1 MPLVSVIVPIYNAE
15 KTIARCLAN
24 LVHQSLTDIEILLV
38 DDASVDGTLSILEA
52 CEREFPEKVRL
63 FRQMKNAGPG
73 VARNLA
79 LKNARGSWIGFV
91 DADDMVDVSMYE
103 KLYKEAVRTDADIVD
118 AAFYREAKDLAL
130 QQITP
135 DMAGKLNAEKK
146 SLLIASGGYT
156 VSKLFRKDLL
166 LSMSDL
172 FRPVYM
178 LEDMDFLIEAV
189 ARARSVASIPE
200 VLYIYKE
207 TRDSLSSDPDL
218 MKFYASHLGAMAGIY
233 DRLKRLADYEDYRM
247 AAEYA
252 MIVMYSEA
260 AESVAR
266 LMPDEAVA
274 VTMIEQ
280 AIALYQATIET
291 DLSRNPFCMNPDKM
305 DHKMIHNIEESLKD
319 PRLYFRNFH

>member
-1 MPLVSVIVPIYNAE
+1 
-15 KTIARCLAN
+15 
-24 LVHQSLTDIEILLV
+24 
-38 DDASVDGTLSILEA
+38 
-52 CEREFPEKVRL
+52 
-63 FRQMKNAGPG
+63 
-73 VARNLA
+73 
-79 LKNARGSWIGFV
+79 
-91 DADDMVDVSMYE
+91 
-103 KLYKEAVRTDADIVD
+103 
-118 AAFYREAKDLAL
+118 
-130 QQITP
+130 
-135 DMAGKLNAEKK
+135 
-146 SLLIASGGYT
+146 
-156 VSKLFRKDLL
+156 
-166 LSMSDL
+166 MSDL

-260 AESVAR
+260 VESVAR

>member
-1 MPLVSVIVPIYNAE
+1 M
-15 KTIARCLAN
+15 
-24 LVHQSLTDIEILLV
+24 
-38 DDASVDGTLSILEA
+38 DDASVDGTLSILGA

-135 DMAGKLNAEKK
+135 DMAGKLTAEKK

-189 ARARSVASIPE
+189 A
-200 VLYIYKE
+200 
-207 TRDSLSSDPDL
+207 
-218 MKFYASHLGAMAGIY
+218 
-233 DRLKRLADYEDYRM
+233 
-247 AAEYA
+247 
-252 MIVMYSEA
+252 
-260 AESVAR
+260 
-266 LMPDEAVA
+266 
-274 VTMIEQ
+274 
-280 AIALYQATIET
+280 
-291 DLSRNPFCMNPDKM
+291 
-305 DHKMIHNIEESLKD
+305 
-319 PRLYFRNFH
+319 